1 MATQEKIAFK
11 TAFESEVYEGLSAFP
26 KYLSSKFFYDKKG
39 DKLFQEIMA
48 LPEYYLTDCE
58 YDIINENKAQF
69 ARLFSTEAGF
79 DLIELGAGDGKKT
92 KLLLQHFMQNDVNF
106 SYKPIDISA
115 DVLAELKF
123 SVTKTW
129 PDLDI
134 QTQQGTYIEVLD
146 NISQF
151 NKRKKIIMLL
161 GSNIG
166 NLTIEHAVDFLKN
179 IQEAMNNG
187 DILFMGLDQKK
198 SPERIL
204 SAYNDTKG
212 VTEAFNKNLLTR
224 INRELDADFD
234 IEAFLHWPTYNP
246 ETGTTKSFLVSK
258 KEQKVHIN
266 RLNLDINFE
275 AWESIHTE
283 ISQKYDDTIVNWI
296 AQESGLQVIG
306 QFPDENGYFKDYLFE
321 KIMR

>member
-1 MATQEKIAFK
+1 MATQEKTIFK

-48 LPEYYLTDCE
+48 LPEYYLTGCE
-58 YDIINENKAQF
+58 YDIINDNKERF
-69 ARLFSTEAGF
+69 ARLFSTESGF

-92 KLLLQHFMQNDVNF
+92 KLLLQHFMQNEVIF

-115 DVLAELKF
+115 NVLAELKA
-123 SVTKTW
+123 SVTKSW

-134 QTQQGTYIEVLD
+134 QIQQGTYIEVLD

-166 NLTIEHAVDFLKN
+166 NLTIEQAVDFLKN

-204 SAYNDTKG
+204 SAYNDSKG
-212 VTEAFNKNLLTR
+212 VTAAFNKNVLTR

-234 IEAFLHWPTYNP
+234 IEEFSHWPTYNP

-258 KEQKVHIN
+258 KAQKVHIN
-266 RLNLDINFE
+266 RLDLDVNFE
-275 AWESIHTE
+275 PWESIHTE
-283 ISQKYDDTIVNWI
+283 ISQKYDDNVVNWL
-296 AQESGLQVIG
+296 AEEAGLQVIE
-306 QFPDENGYFKDYLFE
+306 QFTDENGYFKDYLFE
-321 KIMR
+321 KIYK